1 MLEIN
6 STVLIQILNF
16 LILLIILNIFL
27 FKPIRN
33 ILIERNEE
41 TESLGKSIEDFKNQ
55 SAEKE
60 KGIEESMIEARKE
73 GFLEKEGFK
82 AQGLE
87 KEKGI
92 LQEAGLTVENKI
104 GATKKEMEVKSLEVR
119 KALEEQLSAFS
130 NELAEKILGRS
141 I

>member
-60 KGIEESMIEARKE
+60 KGIEESLIEARKE

-87 KEKGI
+87 EEKGI
-92 LQEAGLTVENKI
+92 LQKAGLTVENKI
-104 GATKKEMEVKSLEVR
+104 SATKKEMDTKSVEVR